1 MWSHCQVKVLFPL
14 SVREPFTRHFIS
26 AHICKLN
33 PKGKHIDSLKKVGR
47 AGARCYDG
55 RQESPTSYWL
65 LSGTG
70 HLQEPEPTWN
80 GFPVPS
86 REVSSKQ
93 KQDRPVRCLL
103 QVEEFQVCD
112 ATVTK
117 KVELRV
123 SATSICHGGF
133 FESDFSPLPNSWFP
147 DPAHVSS
154 GTSAH

>member
-1 MWSHCQVKVLFPL
+1 MVTLSGKGTISIKCQTTLYKTLYFHTCFQTKAQ
-14 SVREPFTRHFIS
+14 RK
-26 AHICKLN
+26 AHR
-33 PKGKHIDSLKKVGR
+33 LKKKNVGR
-47 AGARCYDG
+47 AGARCYDW

-65 LSGTG
+65 LPGTA

-93 KQDRPVRCLL
+93 KQERPLRCLL
-103 QVEEFQVCD
+103 QVEEFQACG
-112 ATVTK
+112 ATVTE

-123 SATSICHGGF
+123 SATSTCHGGF
-133 FESDFSPLPNSWFP
+133 FEFDFSPLPNSWFP